1 MINKKGLSAVVTT
14 LIMILLALVAIGMI
28 WLVVTNILGDTT
40 GRIDDLTKCIDA
52 KIKVTAVNCA
62 GGGNSS
68 LCDVS
73 LYNDAGGKLVDG
85 VRLVFYNSSGV
96 SPTEVYSD
104 KDVGELKTVTET
116 NLESGVNY
124 SNKVEAYVYVEDA
137 SGKKS
142 LCEQPVSTLTY

>member
-14 LIMILLALVAIGMI
+14 LIMILLTLVAVGMI
-28 WLVVTNILGDTT
+28 WLVVTNIVGDTT
-40 GRIDDLTKCIDA
+40 DRIGSLTECIDA
-52 KIKVTAVNCA
+52 KIEVTAVNCA
-62 GGGNSS
+62 DGGNSS

-85 VRLVFYNSSGV
+85 VRLVFYNSTDTS
-96 SPTEVYSD
+96 SAEVYFD
-104 KDVGELKTVTET
+104 DDIGELKTVTK
-116 NLESGVNY
+116 NKDSGINS
-124 SNKVEAYVYVEDA
+124 SNKIEAFVYVEDA